1 MSKRSKK
8 NKNKQINQSNLS
20 SKLTSDLKQK
30 LNTENRVDV
39 SEKERE
45 LLEKEAAE
53 QKEEKLT
60 FKQK

>member
-1 MSKRSKK
+1 MSKLFKK
-8 NKNKQINQSNLS
+8 NKNKQTSQNNLS

-30 LNTENRVDV
+30 LNTKNRVDV
-39 SEKERE
+39 GEKEKE
-45 LLEKEAAE
+45 LLKKEEIE